1 MHTGNIKELF
11 FSSFSSLP
19 KRVVIHKR
27 TPFKEEEIAG
37 LTKCLGSAGIKDID
51 LIEITYDENFKCFE
65 YNKYLQA
72 DLFPV
77 KRGCCFAINDNTA
90 YLFTHG
96 IAPSVISNRRYFQGG
111 TNVPAPL
118 KIVKHYGNGD
128 LAQIAS
134 EILGLSK
141 MNWNSFGLYSKL
153 PCTIQSSNAIA
164 KVGWLLPQYEG
175 MIYEYRNF
183 M

>member
-1 MHTGNIKELF
+1 MF
-11 FSSFSSLP
+11 LP
-19 KRVVIHKR
+19 EVTCEARVTEV
-27 TPFKEEEIAG
+27 
-37 LTKCLGSAGIKDID
+37 D

-77 KRGCCFAINDNTA
+77 KRGGCFAINDNIV

-128 LAQIAS
+128 LAQIVS
-134 EILGLSK
+134 EILGLSN

-153 PCTIQSSNAIA
+153 PCTT
-164 KVGWLLPQYEG
+164 KVGWLLPQCEG

>member
-1 MHTGNIKELF
+1 M
-11 FSSFSSLP
+11 P

-77 KRGCCFAINDNTA
+77 KRGCCFAINDNSA
-90 YLFTHG
+90 
-96 IAPSVISNRRYFQGG
+96 
-111 TNVPAPL
+111 
-118 KIVKHYGNGD
+118 
-128 LAQIAS
+128 
-134 EILGLSK
+134 
-141 MNWNSFGLYSKL
+141 
-153 PCTIQSSNAIA
+153 
-164 KVGWLLPQYEG
+164 
-175 MIYEYRNF
+175 
-183 M
+183 

>member
-1 MHTGNIKELF
+1 M
-11 FSSFSSLP
+11 
-19 KRVVIHKR
+19 V
-27 TPFKEEEIAG
+27 
-37 LTKCLGSAGIKDID
+37 GIKPPSQTRLGGSSAYFIFGKT
-51 LIEITYDENFKCFE
+51 IRKQQTMVK
-65 YNKYLQA
+65 LQLA
-72 DLFPV
+72 AS
-77 KRGCCFAINDNTA
+77 AI
-90 YLFTHG
+90 
-96 IAPSVISNRRYFQGG
+96 
-111 TNVPAPL
+111 VPAPL
-118 KIVKHYGNGD
+118 KIVKYYGNDD

>member
-1 MHTGNIKELF
+1 MF
-11 FSSFSSLP
+11 LP
-19 KRVVIHKR
+19 EVTCEARVTEV
-27 TPFKEEEIAG
+27 
-37 LTKCLGSAGIKDID
+37 D

-164 KVGWLLPQYEG
+164 KVGWLLPQCEG